1 MLRVK
6 DVDYLGDYRLALTFS
21 NGERR
26 RVPTV
31 SPFAAK
37 RWSVLILSTK
47 GLSTKYPV
55 FQTAGAPECMH
66 LLFF

>member
-26 RVPTV
+26 RVDLP
-31 SPFAAK
+31 PY
-37 RWSVLILSTK
+37 LS
-47 GLSTKYPV
+47 GEV
-55 FQTAGAPECMH
+55 FTPLLDKKLFIQYDLTPITIEWANGADLAP
-66 LLFF
+66 